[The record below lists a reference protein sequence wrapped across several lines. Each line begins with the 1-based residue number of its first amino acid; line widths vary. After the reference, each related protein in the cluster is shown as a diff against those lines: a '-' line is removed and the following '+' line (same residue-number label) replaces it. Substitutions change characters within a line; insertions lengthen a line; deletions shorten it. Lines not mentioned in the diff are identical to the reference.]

1 MELKLDISKV
11 TKVVMKKDDDTY
23 IEYTLNNGVIEDVE
37 IIEKEKTIEEK
48 LNDLRSN
55 PDVKKVN
62 SLIKISDNAGVLTKM
77 VEGGYTSI
85 ASAIKDT
92 VMNEPL
98 DGLSKTPNNPIDNT
112 YDKLSKTAKRSSEIM
127 KEDKKMNEAAKDFRE
142 AIANKLSKD
151 ETDADALMTEN
162 AIDEALS
169 INNREQRITYLKDA
183 MSKIN
188 KENE

>member
-37 IIEKEKTIEEK
+37 IIEREKTIEEK
-48 LNDLRSN
+48 INDLKNN

-62 SLIKISDNAGVLTKM
+62 SLIKLSDNAGVLTKM
-77 VEGGYTSI
+77 IDGKYTSI

-98 DGLSKTPNNPIDNT
+98 DGLPNTPNNPIDTT
-112 YDKLSKTAKRSSEIM
+112 YDKLPKTVKRSSEIM
-127 KEDKKMNEAAKDFRE
+127 KEDKKMDEAAKDFRE

-162 AIDEALS
+162 AINEALT
-169 INNREQRITYLKDA
+169 INNREKRIEYLKDVI
-183 MSKIN
+183 SKID

>member
-169 INNREQRITYLKDA
+169 INNREKRITYLKDA
-183 MSKIN
+183 ISKIN

>member
-37 IIEKEKTIEEK
+37 IIKREKTIEEK
-48 LNDLRSN
+48 VNDLKNN

-62 SLIKISDNAGVLTKM
+62 SLIKLSDNAGVLTKM
-77 VEGGYTSI
+77 IDGKYTSI

-98 DGLSKTPNNPIDNT
+98 DGLPNTPNNPIDTT
-112 YDKLSKTAKRSSEIM
+112 YDKLSKTVKRSSEIM
-127 KEDKKMNEAAKDFRE
+127 KEDKKMDETAKDFKE
-142 AIANKLSKD
+142 AIANKLFKD
-151 ETDADALMTEN
+151 KTDADALMTEN
-162 AIDEALS
+162 AIDKALTIS
-169 INNREQRITYLKDA
+169 NREKRIEYLKDVI
-183 MSKIN
+183 SKID